1 MNQLL
6 TQTRR
11 MLENLTGASMDET
24 RDWAAVLSVLE
35 AGKGDVILELPWQ
48 HPDSPPE
55 RHEVVLK
62 HLSQDRVVY
71 YNSRSPRSLVVGTL
85 LPSNA
90 TLPERRVEG
99 TGLESMPLADLQRLF
114 QIGVGAALLPTERRS
129 R

>member
-11 MLENLTGASMDET
+11 MLENLTGAPMDET
-24 RDWAAVLSVLE
+24 RDWAAVLSTLK

-48 HPDSPPE
+48 HPDAPPE

-71 YNSRSPRSLVVGTL
+71 YNARSPQSLAVGTI
-85 LPSNA
+85 LPGNA
-90 TLPERRVEG
+90 TIPERRVEG
-99 TGLESMPLADLQRLF
+99 TGLESMPLGDLQRLF
-114 QIGVGAALLPTERRS
+114 LDGEGAALLPTERRS